1 MKPAPMQSLAILR
14 GIATAKPLSSFL
26 PISKIDLFYSLISY
40 SDIKLFNGLF
50 ISYSQ

>member
-1 MKPAPMQSLAILR
+1 MQNLAVLR
-14 GIATAKPLSSFL
+14 GIAAAKPLSSFL
-26 PISKIDLFYSLISY
+26 PISKIGLLYSLISY